1 MTTRITQTLLAAG
14 LVASLGVTV
23 SARDDDPRD
32 FKKDSRDNSRYSSDR
47 YRGNNNQNNSGDR
60 DRDDDGDR
68 DNEKVT
74 ICHKPQRD
82 DDDDDDKPNGL
93 AAKTITVSKN
103 ALAAHLK
110 HGDTIGPCP
119 VSASR

>member
-1 MTTRITQTLLAAG
+1 MTTRITQTLLAVG

-32 FKKDSRDNSRYSSDR
+32 FKKDSRDNSRYNSDR
-47 YRGNNNQNNSGDR
+47 YRGNNQNNSGDR
-60 DRDDDGDR
+60 RNDDDR

-82 DDDDDDKPNGL
+82 DDDDDNRNGL

-103 ALAAHLK
+103 ALTAHLK

-119 VSASR
+119 ASASR